1 MKDEKVSKKELL
13 LKKKSK
19 KKVSEKVL
27 FVIII
32 HFNTVSKSFFFL
44 ISQLPPYLDVAHNL
58 IEIFVKLLSRLIDV
72 SFNLKDASI
81 FE

>member
-32 HFNTVSKSFFFL
+32 HFNTFVKKIILTQYQNHFFL
-44 ISQLPPYLDVAHNL
+44 ISHNYH
-58 IEIFVKLLSRLIDV
+58 RT
-72 SFNLKDASI
+72 
-81 FE
+81 